1 MARLKVTRLKLV
13 VMLLALNLL
22 YFGWVQLGLPPYGV
36 VADAPTEPSEPSE
49 PPRLAQQ
56 IQPEAIG
63 EVKVMSPALW
73 AAFVPATPQP
83 AKCLQAGLFK
93 EEQGTA
99 LRDALVAGMPVGTWL
114 LNPVVQPARWI
125 VYVGRFA
132 DPKAADLR
140 RAELKAVGI
149 RDEALRNPALVPGL
163 SLGGFASE
171 GLANAWLE
179 QLKKRGLQKAQVVK
193 ESPELQGLRLRL
205 PAADEALLQKLKPF
219 EPLLAGKALEP
230 C

>member
-1 MARLKVTRLKLV
+1 MARLKLTRLKVVVLLLV
-13 VMLLALNLL
+13 VNLL
-22 YFGWVQLGLPPYGV
+22 YFGWVQGGLPPYGV
-36 VADAPTEPSEPSE
+36 VAEAPTEPSE

-56 IQPEAIG
+56 IQPEAIS

-93 EEQGTA
+93 DEQGTA

-132 DPKAADLR
+132 DPNAAALK

-149 RDEALRNPALVPGL
+149 RDEALRNQALVPGL

-205 PAADEALLQKLKPF
+205 PAADEALLQKLKAF

>member
-1 MARLKVTRLKLV
+1 MARLKMTRLTLAVLLLV
-13 VMLLALNLL
+13 VNLL
-22 YFGWVQLGLPPYGV
+22 YFGWVQIGLPPYGV
-36 VADAPTEPSEPSE
+36 VADAPTEPSEP
-49 PPRLAQQ
+49 PRLAQQ
-56 IQPEAIG
+56 IQPEAIS

-93 EEQGTA
+93 DEQGTA

-132 DPKAADLR
+132 DPNAAALK

-205 PAADEALLQKLKPF
+205 PAADEALLQKLKAF